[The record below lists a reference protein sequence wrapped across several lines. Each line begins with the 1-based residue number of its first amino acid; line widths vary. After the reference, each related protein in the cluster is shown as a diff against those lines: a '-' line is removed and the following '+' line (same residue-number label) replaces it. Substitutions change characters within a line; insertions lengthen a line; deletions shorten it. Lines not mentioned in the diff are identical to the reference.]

1 MAEVLETVMLI
12 CFGCSWPMSLVKN
25 IKAKT
30 AKGMSIGFTLL
41 ILTGYIAGITAK
53 IMNHGGAFV
62 LAVYIFNLV
71 IVSANLVV
79 YFINKKRDKQ
89 HEAAGEEIVTAEE
102 DNTAT
107 NKESNMS
114 AYSKELSKYSQM
126 NEVSSTNGIVFFG
139 STSFNE
145 MPLTELARDYDI
157 DEKVYNR
164 SISGL
169 TIADVDSVL
178 DDCVLNLSPKKVF
191 ISIGEEDIEKE
202 SFNEKEFLAKYEWML
217 YTIHDKCDAQIYIV
231 SILSRM
237 SIASRINE
245 RLSKLA
251 KESGCTYI
259 DAASALYYEKPEM
272 MVFEDLKP
280 YIRSH
285 NITFA
290 EAMKMAN

>member
-1 MAEVLETVMLI
+1 MAEILETVMLI
-12 CFGCSWPMSLVKN
+12 CFGCSWPMSLIKN

-30 AKGMSIGFTLL
+30 AKGMSVGFTLL

-53 IMNHGGAFV
+53 IINHGGAFV

-71 IVSANLVV
+71 VVSANLVV
-79 YFINKKRDKQ
+79 YFINKKRDKAL
-89 HEAAGEEIVTAEE
+89 EAVINENNFDI
-102 DNTAT
+102 
-107 NKESNMS
+107 NKESSNMNTF
-114 AYSKELSKYSQM
+114 SKELSRFSQM
-126 NEVSSTNGIVFFG
+126 NEVSSTNGVVFFG

-145 MPLTELARDYDI
+145 MPLAELSRDYDLE
-157 DEKVYNR
+157 EKVYNR

-169 TIADVDSVL
+169 TIADVDPVL

-191 ISIGEEDIEKE
+191 ISIGEEDVEKE

-217 YTIHDKCDAQIYIV
+217 YSIHDKCDAQIYIV
-231 SILSRM
+231 SVLSRM
-237 SIASRINE
+237 AIASRINE

-251 KESGCTYI
+251 KETGCTYI
-259 DAASALYYEKPEM
+259 DAASALYYEKPDM
-272 MVFEDLKP
+272 MIFEDLKP
-280 YIRSH
+280 YIRNH

>member
-1 MAEVLETVMLI
+1 MAEILETVMLI
-12 CFGCSWPMSLVKN
+12 CFGCSWPMSLIKN

-30 AKGMSIGFTLL
+30 AKGMSVGFTLL

-53 IMNHGGAFV
+53 IINHGGAFV

-71 IVSANLVV
+71 VVSANLVV
-79 YFINKKRDKQ
+79 YFINKKRDKAL
-89 HEAAGEEIVTAEE
+89 EAVINENNFDI
-102 DNTAT
+102 
-107 NKESNMS
+107 NKESSNMNTF
-114 AYSKELSKYSQM
+114 SKELSRFSQM
-126 NEVSSTNGIVFFG
+126 NEVSSTNGVVFFG

-145 MPLTELARDYDI
+145 MPLTELARDYDLE
-157 DEKVYNR
+157 EKVYNR

-191 ISIGEEDIEKE
+191 ISIGEEDVEKE

-217 YTIHDKCDAQIYIV
+217 YSIHDKCDAQIYIV
-231 SILSRM
+231 SVLSRM
-237 SIASRINE
+237 AIASRINE

-251 KESGCTYI
+251 KETGCTYI
-259 DAASALYYEKPEM
+259 DAAPALYYEKPDM
-272 MVFEDLKP
+272 MIFEDLKP
-280 YIRSH
+280 YIRNH

>member
-1 MAEVLETVMLI
+1 MAEILETVMLI

-30 AKGMSIGFTLL
+30 AKGMSVGFTLL
-41 ILTGYIAGITAK
+41 ILTGYVAGITAK
-53 IMNHGGAFV
+53 LINHGGAFV

-71 IVSANLVV
+71 VVSANLVV
-79 YFINKKRDKQ
+79 YFINKKRDKAL
-89 HEAAGEEIVTAEE
+89 EAVNNENNFDI
-102 DNTAT
+102 
-107 NKESNMS
+107 NKESSNMNTF
-114 AYSKELSKYSQM
+114 SKELSRFSQM
-126 NEVSSTNGIVFFG
+126 NEVSSTNGVVFFG

-145 MPLTELARDYDI
+145 MPLAELARVYDLE
-157 DEKVYNR
+157 EKVYHR
-164 SISGL
+164 RISGL

-191 ISIGEEDIEKE
+191 ISIGEEDVEKE

-217 YTIHDKCDAQIYIV
+217 YSIHDKCDAQIYIV
-231 SILSRM
+231 SVLSRM
-237 SIASRINE
+237 AIASRINE

-251 KESGCTYI
+251 KETGCTYI
-259 DAASALYYEKPEM
+259 DAASALYYEKPDM
-272 MVFEDLKP
+272 MIFEDLKP
-280 YIRSH
+280 YIRNH